1 MSSKYLVTFK
11 TIFKMIN
18 YWLKC
23 WQNFANF
30 DGRARRSE
38 YWYFVLMNMIV
49 QYGGGFVIGIVSPS
63 AGAMFTA
70 IYALAALIPSIA
82 VIVRRMHDTNNSGWY
97 CLIPLYNL
105 ILACTEGTNG
115 SNRYGNDPKSSGGD
129 KSLMNPEI
137 LDA

>member
-1 MSSKYLVTFK
+1 
-11 TIFKMIN
+11 MIN

-49 QYGGGFVIGIVSPS
+49 QYGGGFLLGMIS
-63 AGAMFTA
+63 ASLGAMFTG

-82 VIVRRMHDTNNSGWY
+82 AIIRRMHDTNKSGWY
-97 CLIPLYNL
+97 CLIPFYNL
-105 ILACTEGTNG
+105 ILACTEGDAG
-115 SNRYGNDPKSSGGD
+115 SNNYGNDPKSTGGGD
-129 KSLMNPEI
+129 ALMSPDI